1 MISTLG
7 SEPALSLTAAAW
19 LVLFFWYFST
29 TLQVA
34 VLVRGQS
41 GTNGLRDSLL
51 YSSLWLIPVLLFP
64 GYTLSI
70 AGIIGI
76 VLWATSLSS
85 LVYYLIYGHEF
96 SQSVL
101 FVMFESNA
109 TEAGEYFSQ
118 YFNWRIAA
126 LLVLYTAGGIFL
138 WTRLEPVY
146 LPPLWRYGISLVILY
161 ALFGNKLW
169 RGYRR
174 GWPWSKNIA
183 RLLERMEPAA
193 PWQLITAYFQY
204 RTQLAGLQQ
213 QLDGNNKI
221 PPLNDLSDKHGDTP
235 RTVVLV
241 LGESTQRGRMSLYGY
256 SRQTTPELEAL
267 AASDPNL
274 TIFNDVVSARPYTI
288 EILQQVLSFADQEN
302 PDLYLT
308 KPSLMNMMQ
317 QAGYKSFWITNQ
329 QTMTQRNTMLTVF
342 SRQTDK
348 QYYLNHQRR
357 QNSRQYD
364 DAVLAPFAE
373 ALADPAE
380 KKFIVVHLLGTH
392 INYKFRFPENYAKF
406 SGREG
411 LPEGLTNEQVAS
423 WNDYDNAN
431 LYNDFV
437 VSSLIKTFRD
447 TDPNGFLVHFS
458 DHGEEVF
465 DTPPHNM
472 QGRNESAPTR
482 PMYEVPFMIWQ
493 PEKWAAGQQVDIKT
507 LASRPYSL
515 MDFIH
520 TWSELTGISYQGWEP
535 AKSLINPAWTP
546 RTRWIGDPYQKNGL
560 FDYDSLPHARP
571 AEVKAAAPQAAKSA
585 S

>member
-1 MISTLG
+1 MISSFNAG
-7 SEPALSLTAAAW
+7 VPFSWAAVAW
-19 LVLFFWYFST
+19 LVLFFSYFST
-29 TLQVA
+29 TLQVT
-34 VLVRGQS
+34 VLLRRQS

-51 YSSLWLIPVLLFP
+51 YSLLWLIPVLLFP
-64 GYTLSI
+64 QFTLSI
-70 AGIIGI
+70 AAVVGII
-76 VLWATSLSS
+76 LWATSLSA
-85 LVYYLIYGHEF
+85 LIYYLIYGHEF

-101 FVMFESNA
+101 FIMFESNA

-126 LLVLYTAGGIFL
+126 LLALYTAGGLLL

-146 LPPLWRYGISLVILY
+146 LPPLWRYGVSLVILY
-161 ALFGNKLW
+161 ALFGNKIW
-169 RGYRR
+169 RGWRR
-174 GWPWSKNIA
+174 GWKKSKILA
-183 RLLERMEPAA
+183 RLLDRMEPAA
-193 PWQLITAYFQY
+193 PWQLITAYYQY
-204 RTQLAGLQQ
+204 RMQLAGLQQ
-213 QLDGNNKI
+213 QLDGNSKI
-221 PPLNDLSDKHGDTP
+221 PPLAQLTDKYGDTP
-235 RTVVLV
+235 RTLVLV

-256 SRQTTPELEAL
+256 SRQTTPELTAL
-267 AASDPNL
+267 AQNDPNL
-274 TIFNDVVSARPYTI
+274 TVFSDVVSARPYTI
-288 EILQQVLSFADQEN
+288 EILQQVLSFADQEH

-308 KPSLMNMMQ
+308 RPSLMNMMT

-329 QTMTQRNTMLTVF
+329 QTITQRNTMLTVF
-342 SRQTDK
+342 SKQTDR

-357 QNSRQYD
+357 QSSRQYD
-364 DAVLAPFAE
+364 DVVLAPFAE

-392 INYKFRFPENYAKF
+392 INYKYRFPDSYARF
-406 SGREG
+406 SGNDG
-411 LPEGLTNEQVAS
+411 LPPGLTNEQIAS

-447 TDPNGFLVHFS
+447 SDPHGFMVHFS

-493 PEKWAAGQQVDIKT
+493 SPSWADGQTAT
-507 LASRPYSL
+507 LSSFSARPYSL

-520 TWSELTGISYQGWEP
+520 TWSELAGLSYQGWE
-535 AKSLINPAWTP
+535 AQKSLINPAFSP
-546 RTRWIGDPYQKNGL
+546 RTRWIGDPYQKGSL
-560 FDYDSLPHARP
+560 FDYDALPHA
-571 AEVKAAAPQAAKSA
+571 KAAHSVVAPTGES
-585 S
+585 SLS

>member
-1 MISTLG
+1 MISFPDSG
-7 SEPALSLTAAAW
+7 PEFSFSALAW
-19 LVLFFWYFST
+19 LTLFFCFFST
-29 TLQVA
+29 TLQVT
-34 VLVRGQS
+34 VLIRGQS
-41 GTNGLRDSLL
+41 GSNGLRDSIL
-51 YSSLWLIPVLLFP
+51 YSLLWLIPALLLPDF
-64 GYTLSI
+64 TLPI
-70 AGIIGI
+70 AAAIGI
-76 VLWATSLSS
+76 VLWAASLSA
-85 LVYYLIYGHEF
+85 LIYYLIYGHEF

-118 YFNWRIAA
+118 YFNWRIAG
-126 LLVLYTAGGIFL
+126 LLALYTVAGIFL
-138 WTRLEPVY
+138 WTRLQPVY
-146 LPPLWRYGISLVILY
+146 LPSMWRYGVSLVILY
-161 ALFGNKLW
+161 ALFGNKIW

-174 GWPWSKNIA
+174 GWSWKKILA

-193 PWQLITAYFQY
+193 PWQLATAYYQY
-204 RTQLAGLQQ
+204 RSQLSGLQEQLAG
-213 QLDGNNKI
+213 NNEI
-221 PPLNDLSDKHGDTP
+221 PPLEDLVDKHGKLP

-256 SRQTTPELEAL
+256 RRQTTPELEAL

-274 TIFNDVVSARPYTI
+274 TVFNNVVSARPYTI

-308 KPSLMNMMQ
+308 QPSLMNMMR

-342 SRQTDK
+342 SKQTDR

-364 DAVLAPFAE
+364 DVVLAPFAE
-373 ALADPAE
+373 ALADSAE

-392 INYKFRFPENYAKF
+392 INYKFRFPDNYARF
-406 SGREG
+406 NDREG
-411 LPEGLTNEQVAS
+411 LPKNLTSEQAAS

-431 LYNDFV
+431 LFNDFL
-437 VSSLIKTFRD
+437 VSSLIKKFRD
-447 TDPNGFLVHFS
+447 SDPNGFLVHFS

-493 PEKWAAGQQVDIKT
+493 SPQWAASQNIDMAMLT
-507 LASRPYSL
+507 DRPYSL

-520 TWSELTGISYQGWEP
+520 TWSDLAGLSYKGFQP
-535 AKSLINPAWTP
+535 QKSLISPHWQP
-546 RTRWIGDPYQKNGL
+546 RIRFIGDPYQKNGL
-560 FDYDSLPHARP
+560 FDYDALPHGQMT
-571 AEVKAAAPQAAKSA
+571 AAQVTSRKKVA
-585 S
+585 